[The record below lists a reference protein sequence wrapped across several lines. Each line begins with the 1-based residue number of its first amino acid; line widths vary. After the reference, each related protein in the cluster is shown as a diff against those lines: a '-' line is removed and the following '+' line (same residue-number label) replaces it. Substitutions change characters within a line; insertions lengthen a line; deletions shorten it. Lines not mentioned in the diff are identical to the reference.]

1 MSATNTAD
9 QDRQTVSKPPPVA
22 LLILGLGLLLAA
34 LCAVLGLP
42 EASVAGQSLAALTA
56 PASVTIALLA
66 GWLAFSLSMKR
77 PDWRVV
83 DLVVA
88 SVLGVAGGLVFYL
101 WNANY
106 AVISGPLSALPIISL
121 LGGMWLLPGVLGGL
135 IVRRPGAALYTE
147 LVAAVVS
154 GLLGSQWG
162 FTVVYYG
169 AIQGLGAEVIFAV
182 LLYRRFGLGTAI
194 GAGLGAAVAIAPI
207 DLIGSYPDQAL
218 SWKITYVLCL
228 MLSGAVI
235 AGAGSWAL
243 TRALARSGAL
253 APLASGQ
260 SANRV

>member
-1 MSATNTAD
+1 MTRTDEHHRLKTWVPTRMTLA
-9 QDRQTVSKPPPVA
+9 
-22 LLILGLGLLLAA
+22 ILGSGLLLAA
-34 LCAVLGLP
+34 LCALIGLP
-42 EASVAGQSLAALTA
+42 EATLAGQSLAELTA

-66 GWLAFSLSMKR
+66 GWIAFSLSVNR
-77 PDWRVV
+77 PEWRVV

-88 SVLGVAGGLVFYL
+88 SVIGVAGGLVFYV

-106 AVISGPLSALPIISL
+106 AVISGPISALPAISL

-135 IVRRPGAALYTE
+135 IIRRPGAALYTE

-169 AIQGLGAEVIFAV
+169 AIQGLGAELIFAV
-182 LLYRRFGLGTAI
+182 LLYRKFGLPSAI
-194 GAGLGAAVAIAPI
+194 GAGMGAAVAIAPI
-207 DLIGSYPDQAL
+207 DLIGSYPEQ
-218 SWKITYVLCL
+218 SITWKLIYVVCL
-228 MLSGAVI
+228 TISGAII

-243 TRALARSGAL
+243 TRALARTGAL